1 MAEVAEIVALEMSK
15 YLTKDASM
23 AGVRKKINRS
33 RAWVQHSQ
41 VKPDKVPGFCSECA
55 DEHAF
60 SFVGPSARI
69 EADYPGV
76 NVAVTAGLAYYPTCG
91 RAVRPG
97 VGGRGREAPPTRLP
111 DHRSFS

>member
-1 MAEVAEIVALEMSK
+1 MGDVAEIVSLEMSK
-15 YLTKDASM
+15 YLTKEASM
-23 AGVRKKINRS
+23 ADVRKKINRS
-33 RAWVQHSQ
+33 RAWGQHCQ
-41 VKPDKVPGFCSECA
+41 VKPDKVPVFCSECA

-76 NVAVTAGLAYYPTCG
+76 NVAVTAGSAYYPTCG

-97 VGGRGREAPPTRLP
+97 VGGRGREAPPT
-111 DHRSFS
+111 

>member
-1 MAEVAEIVALEMSK
+1 MAEIVALEMSK
-15 YLTKDASM
+15 YLTKEASM

-33 RAWVQHSQ
+33 RAWGQHCQ
-41 VKPDKVPGFCSECA
+41 IKPDKVTVFCSECA
-55 DEHAF
+55 DEHTF

-91 RAVRPG
+91 RQYVRVWEDG
-97 VGGRGREAPPTRLP
+97 GREAPPTRLP

>member
-15 YLTKDASM
+15 YLTKEASM

-33 RAWVQHSQ
+33 RAWVQHCQ
-41 VKPDKVPGFCSECA
+41 VKPDKVPVFCSEFA
-55 DEHAF
+55 YEHAF

-76 NVAVTAGLAYYPTCG
+76 NVAVTAGLASYPTCG

-97 VGGRGREAPPTRLP
+97 VGGRGP
-111 DHRSFS
+111 